1 MTLVYNE
8 TQKKAKNMQSKKMI
22 GNVRNK
28 FATIFRRSV
37 LFMRNIAFCFL
48 FSIWCLFI
56 IFAALFLLLLRL
68 MLGRVQV
75 YFPWCTAAKWKRAI
89 PCFCLSCD
97 FCLSLFCYV
106 HCVHWFLHSLSLSL
120 LASVSF
126 TESLIAFVPLM
137 GKKAQQ
143 TTSHWLIPLSFM
155 HI

>member
-37 LFMRNIAFCFL
+37 LFMRNIAFCFP
-48 FSIWCLFI
+48 FDACL
-56 IFAALFLLLLRL
+56 LFLQR
-68 MLGRVQV
+68 
-75 YFPWCTAAKWKRAI
+75 
-89 PCFCLSCD
+89 CFCCCYGWCWAAFKCIFLGVQLPSEKERFHVFVCRVN
-97 FCLSLFCYV
+97 FVCHCFAMYIVYIGSFTLF
-106 HCVHWFLHSLSLSL
+106 LSL